1 MPVTYADKPWLKSYR
16 LGPYKLKESLAPYPK
31 VPLFKALDDAA
42 ENNPGQT
49 AILFLGRSINYKNL
63 RIQVDRLAAALAGLG
78 VKQGDQ
84 VQIFLPNCMEF
95 VISDW
100 AILKAGAGV
109 VPTSTMRTDKGLLHE
124 AASSKTRIIICRE
137 EHVERVLGIKEKCD
151 IEHIIV
157 TSNDGY
163 DVKEVSTPL
172 PKGGLEF
179 RKLLD
184 YHDPTPPK
192 VDIDPM
198 EDLAELAFT
207 GGSTGVP
214 KGVMITHYNRYTN
227 ILQSVPWML
236 APLSRGIIGKASV
249 FMTTPLF
256 HAYGHFVEQFAVY
269 WGLRMILMPDPRDNE
284 AIVKTMKEYR
294 PLLVPTVPTQLM
306 RMAQGNVG
314 RMNILPMSCAAPL
327 PEEISEAI
335 KKEIG
340 NPVSETY
347 GLTETGPLT
356 HINVSSFSK
365 ITGFMKQ
372 EKRGLG
378 IPIPDT
384 DCKLVDPATGKEV
397 PFGET
402 GEIVLRG
409 PQVMKG
415 FWPEPG
421 SGLIEGGWLYS
432 GDLAIMDEDGYFYIK
447 DRVKDMINVSG
458 LKVYSTSVDEALFKQ
473 PGVLMAVAIG
483 VPDPKIPGSER
494 VMALVRLRD
503 GYKGKVTAEDIIAT
517 CRKHLPSYAVPKY
530 VEFMD
535 DLPLTVSEKLWK
547 KELRD
552 EAINRMKERGRREMR
567 DETIQKMEQKGGV

>member
-1 MPVTYADKPWLKSYR
+1 MPVTYADKPWLKSYK

-137 EHVERVLGIKEKCD
+137 EHVERVLGIKEQCD

-184 YHDPTPPK
+184 DHDPMPPK

-236 APLSRGIIGKASV
+236 APLSRGIIGKA
-249 FMTTPLF
+249 
-256 HAYGHFVEQFAVY
+256 
-269 WGLRMILMPDPRDNE
+269 
-284 AIVKTMKEYR
+284 
-294 PLLVPTVPTQLM
+294 
-306 RMAQGNVG
+306 
-314 RMNILPMSCAAPL
+314 
-327 PEEISEAI
+327 
-335 KKEIG
+335 
-340 NPVSETY
+340 
-347 GLTETGPLT
+347 
-356 HINVSSFSK
+356 
-365 ITGFMKQ
+365 
-372 EKRGLG
+372 LG
-378 IPIPDT
+378 
-384 DCKLVDPATGKEV
+384 
-397 PFGET
+397 
-402 GEIVLRG
+402 
-409 PQVMKG
+409 
-415 FWPEPG
+415 
-421 SGLIEGGWLYS
+421 
-432 GDLAIMDEDGYFYIK
+432 
-447 DRVKDMINVSG
+447 
-458 LKVYSTSVDEALFKQ
+458 TS
-473 PGVLMAVAIG
+473 
-483 VPDPKIPGSER
+483 
-494 VMALVRLRD
+494 
-503 GYKGKVTAEDIIAT
+503 
-517 CRKHLPSYAVPKY
+517 
-530 VEFMD
+530 D
-535 DLPLTVSEKLWK
+535 DSN
-547 KELRD
+547 
-552 EAINRMKERGRREMR
+552 A
-567 DETIQKMEQKGGV
+567 